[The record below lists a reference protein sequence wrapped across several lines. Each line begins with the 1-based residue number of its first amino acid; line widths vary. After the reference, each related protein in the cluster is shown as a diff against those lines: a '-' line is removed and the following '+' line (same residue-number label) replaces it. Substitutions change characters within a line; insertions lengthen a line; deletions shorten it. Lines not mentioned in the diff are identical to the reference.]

1 MAFVKGMSRKKQTRV
16 VNIVNKDLDPKA
28 KRSFQKSVLY
38 NHDWFPQVLV
48 VDLRGTCKKMLK
60 AMKEHMMTAVYPWW
74 KEPIQEWL
82 NKDPLRCI
90 PCVGDCKLDK
100 ASQRR
105 WRGDSGDGSAGSDP
119 EPTANVSA
127 GKRGL
132 HWASFVSFAKLVEG
146 HPANTSNSK
155 PQTGDGVAAVRNFQ
169 GPCRWI
175 AGNGVT

>member
-16 VNIVNKDLDPKA
+16 VIIVNKDLDPKA

-60 AMKEHMMTAVYPWW
+60 AMREHMMTAVYPGW

-105 WRGDSGDGSAGSDP
+105 WRGSCSGHRRDSGDGWLRSR
-119 EPTANVSA
+119 ANS
-127 GKRGL
+127 
-132 HWASFVSFAKLVEG
+132 
-146 HPANTSNSK
+146 
-155 PQTGDGVAAVRNFQ
+155 
-169 GPCRWI
+169 
-175 AGNGVT
+175 